1 MLFTSPQT
9 ISMNSYERGFPV
21 SDENPAIPAVNGTAN
36 AEASSHPPAGSGLS
50 ITTLKPRMGFK
61 GKVTRVE
68 LGGAFV
74 DIGVGVDGFLHISQ
88 MVSDKPVL
96 RVAEIFHPGDE
107 VQVYVLRV
115 NPKNKRIDLTMHKP
129 STYDWSNLEVGAK
142 LSGVRVVSI
151 ESFGVFVDFD
161 GPKHGLIPFNLMPK
175 GMRPKVGDH
184 IDDVWVVE
192 VDESKRR
199 IGLTMIEP
207 PALPWE
213 KIKKGNRY
221 TGRVT
226 RVERN
231 AAYVDIGAEREG
243 LVRVSS
249 LGVAYTDM
257 HAFVT
262 EGEEVNVRVLKVDPH
277 KRQIDLTLEG
287 INADDYALSSGPDEQ
302 LSPFA
307 AALQRAQRIK
317 RAQMAAAAAADRPTK
332 KANPQ
337 NELLERTLQQMQK
350 KDN

>member
-1 MLFTSPQT
+1 
-9 ISMNSYERGFPV
+9 MNSYERGFPV
-21 SDENPAIPAVNGTAN
+21 SDENPAIPATNGIAS
-36 AEASSHPPAGSGLS
+36 AEATSHPPAETGLS
-50 ITTLKPRMGFK
+50 IATLKPRMAFK

-68 LGGAFV
+68 LGGVFV

-88 MVSDKPVL
+88 IVSDKPVL
-96 RVAEIFHPGDE
+96 RVADVFQVGDD

-115 NPKNKRIDLTMHKP
+115 NPKRKRIDLTMHKP
-129 STYDWSNLEVGAK
+129 SAYDWSNLEIGAK
-142 LSGVRVVSI
+142 LSGVRVVSV

-175 GMRPKVGDH
+175 GVRPKVGDQ

-199 IGLTMIEP
+199 IGLTMVEP
-207 PALPWE
+207 PELPWE

-221 TGRVT
+221 TGKVT

-249 LGVAYTDM
+249 LGVGYNDM

-262 EGEEVNVRVLKVDPH
+262 EGEEVNVRVLKVDPN
-277 KRQIDLTLEG
+277 KRQIDLALDG
-287 INADDYALSSGPDEQ
+287 LKADEYALSSGPDEQ

-317 RAQMAAAAAADRPTK
+317 RAQMATAAEDRPAK

-337 NELLERTLQQMQK
+337 NELLERTLQQMQAQK

>member
-1 MLFTSPQT
+1 
-9 ISMNSYERGFPV
+9 MNSYERGFPV
-21 SDENPAIPAVNGTAN
+21 SDENPSISAFNGAAN
-36 AEASSHPPAGSGLS
+36 AGENGHPPADSALS
-50 ITTLKPRMGFK
+50 IAALKPRMAFK
-61 GKVTRVE
+61 GKVTRAE
-68 LGGAFV
+68 LGGVFI
-74 DIGVGVDGFLHISQ
+74 DIGVGVDAYLHSSRI
-88 MVSDKPVL
+88 VSDAPVL
-96 RVAEIFHPGDE
+96 HVPDAFHPGDE
-107 VQVYVLRV
+107 VQVYILRV
-115 NPKNKRIDLTMHKP
+115 NPAKKRIDLTMHKP
-129 STYDWSNLEVGAK
+129 STYDWSNLEIGTK

-175 GMRPKVGDH
+175 GLRPKVGDH

-221 TGRVT
+221 PGKVT

-231 AAYVDIGAEREG
+231 IAYVDIGAEREG
-243 LVRVSS
+243 IVRISS
-249 LGVAYTDM
+249 LGVAYADM

-262 EGEEVNVRVLKVDPH
+262 EGEEVNVRVLKVDPQ
-277 KRQIDLTLEG
+277 KRQLELTLEG
-287 INADDYALSSGPDEQ
+287 INTEDYALSSGPEEQ

-307 AALQRAQRIK
+307 VALQRAQRIK
-317 RAQMAAAAAADRPTK
+317 RAQTAAAAADQTAK

-337 NELLERTLQQMQK
+337 NELLERK
-350 KDN
+350 

>member
-1 MLFTSPQT
+1 MPT
-9 ISMNSYERGFPV
+9 
-21 SDENPAIPAVNGTAN
+21 IPAAADGTAN
-36 AEASSHPPAGSGLS
+36 AEANSQSPAASGLS
-50 ITTLKPRMGFK
+50 LATLKPRMAFV

-68 LGGAFV
+68 LGGVFV
-74 DIGVGVDGFLHISQ
+74 DIGADADGFLHVSQ
-88 MVSDKPVL
+88 IVSDKPVL
-96 RVAEIFHPGDE
+96 RVADIFRPGDE

-115 NPKNKRIDLTMHKP
+115 YPKLKRIDLTMHKP
-129 STYDWSNLEVGAK
+129 SAYDWSNLEVGSK
-142 LSGVRVVSI
+142 LSNVRVVSI

-175 GMRPKVGDH
+175 GIRPKVGDQ
-184 IDDVWVVE
+184 IDNVWVVE

-221 TGRVT
+221 PGRVT

-243 LVRVSS
+243 IVRVSS
-249 LGVAYTDM
+249 LGIAYADM

-277 KRQIDLTLEG
+277 KRQIDLALEG
-287 INADDYALSSGPDEQ
+287 INASDYALSSGPDEQ

-317 RAQMAAAAAADRPTK
+317 RAQMAAAAAADRPAK

-337 NELLERTLQQMQK
+337 NNLLEHTLPQVQAQK
-350 KDN
+350 NDN

>member
-1 MLFTSPQT
+1 MAFT
-9 ISMNSYERGFPV
+9 
-21 SDENPAIPAVNGTAN
+21 
-36 AEASSHPPAGSGLS
+36 
-50 ITTLKPRMGFK
+50 

-74 DIGVGVDGFLHISQ
+74 DIGIGVDGFLHISQ
-88 MVSDKPVL
+88 IVSDKPVL
-96 RVAEIFHPGDE
+96 RVADVLHPNDE

-115 NPKNKRIDLTMHKP
+115 HPKNKRIDLTMHKP
-129 STYDWSNLEVGAK
+129 SAYDWSNLEVGTK

-175 GMRPKVGDH
+175 GVRPKVGDR

-221 TGRVT
+221 VGKVT

-231 AAYVDIGAEREG
+231 VAYVDIGAEREG
-243 LVRVSS
+243 LVRISS
-249 LGVAYTDM
+249 LNVAYADM
-257 HAFVT
+257 HTFVT
-262 EGEEVNVRVLKVDPH
+262 EGEEVNVRVLKVDPR

-287 INADDYALSSGPDEQ
+287 INAEDYALSSGPDEQ

-317 RAQMAAAAAADRPTK
+317 RAQMAAAADQATK

-337 NELLERTLQQMQK
+337 NEQPAHTATDGEERQLNRMR
-350 KDN
+350 

>member
-1 MLFTSPQT
+1 MSSLLFISPQ
-9 ISMNSYERGFPV
+9 NSHEEGLPV
-21 SDENPAIPAVNGTAN
+21 SDGNLTTPTTNGTAS
-36 AEASSHPPAGSGLS
+36 AENSGHSPASSGLS
-50 ITTLKPRMGFK
+50 LDTLKPRMAFTGR
-61 GKVTRVE
+61 VTRVE
-68 LGGAFV
+68 LGGVFV

-88 MVSDKPVL
+88 IVSDKPVL
-96 RVAEIFHPGDE
+96 RVADIFRPNDK

-115 NPKNKRIDLTMHKP
+115 NTKNKRIDLTMHKP
-129 STYDWSNLEVGAK
+129 PTYDWSNLEVGTK

-175 GMRPKVGDH
+175 GTRPKVGDC

-221 TGRVT
+221 VGKVT

-231 AAYVDIGAEREG
+231 VAYVDIGAEREG
-243 LVRVSS
+243 LVRLAS
-249 LGVAYTDM
+249 LNVAYADM
-257 HAFVT
+257 HTFVT

-287 INADDYALSSGPDEQ
+287 VKAEDYALSSGPDEH

-307 AALQRAQRIK
+307 VALQRAQRLK
-317 RAQMAAAAAADRPTK
+317 RAQMAAATSQAAQ
-332 KANPQ
+332 KATPQ
-337 NELLERTLQQMQK
+337 DELLERALQQMQK

>member
-1 MLFTSPQT
+1 MLLTSPQ
-9 ISMNSYERGFPV
+9 NSHERGFPV
-21 SDENPAIPAVNGTAN
+21 SDENPTIPAVNGATS
-36 AEASSHPPAGSGLS
+36 AEISSHLPDGFSLS
-50 ITTLKPRMGFK
+50 LATLKPRMAFK

-68 LGGAFV
+68 LGGVFV

-88 MVSDKPVL
+88 IVSDKPVL
-96 RVAEIFHPGDE
+96 RVADVFHPNDE

-115 NPKNKRIDLTMHKP
+115 NAKNKRIDLTMHKP
-129 STYDWSNLEVGAK
+129 SAYDWSNLEVGAK
-142 LSGVRVVSI
+142 LNGVRVVSI

-175 GMRPKVGDH
+175 GVRPKVGDR

-221 TGRVT
+221 VGKVT

-231 AAYVDIGAEREG
+231 VAYVDIGAEREG
-243 LVRVSS
+243 LVRISS
-249 LGVAYTDM
+249 LNVAYADM
-257 HAFVT
+257 HTFVT
-262 EGEEVNVRVLKVDPH
+262 EGEEVNVRVLKVDPR

-287 INADDYALSSGPDEQ
+287 INAEDYALSSGPDEQ

-317 RAQMAAAAAADRPTK
+317 RAQMAAAAAQAAK

-337 NELLERTLQQMQK
+337 NEQPARALLQTEK